1 VGIMFAVGCF
11 VFAHILVPSCF
22 RHVPKYMLP
31 RGMQVADLN
40 RKRKRKRNKN
50 RRDGRRRMD
59 NDPLQTYDGEV
70 NLDSVEGEGGEGDEF
85 ADFFDEGEGES
96 EKKGE
101 NTVEKVLFNTR
112 DGTGRSTSGR
122 SAWKEKHRKGKF
134 SGKRRKSEAPRRRVG
149 I

>member
-1 VGIMFAVGCF
+1 M
-11 VFAHILVPSCF
+11 
-22 RHVPKYMLP
+22 
-31 RGMQVADLN
+31 ADLS

-59 NDPLQTYDGEV
+59 NDPLQTYDGDV
-70 NLDSVEGEGGEGDEF
+70 NLDSVADGGAEGDGQGDEF
-85 ADFFDEGEGES
+85 AEFFDEAEGEGD
-96 EKKGE
+96 KKKSS
-101 NTVEKVLFNTR
+101 NDAEKVLFNTR

-122 SAWKEKHRKGKF
+122 SAWKEKHKKGKF